1 MTRTLVKSK
10 KLVCTFLTIV
20 VAGCTNLEEKVID
33 EVLGSESAK
42 PENALAAAYNR
53 LSNATFVDHGNVFAL
68 QEYSTDEALLPTRGS
83 DWGDG
88 GRWRVFHEFTW
99 SPEEGVIGEIV

>member
-1 MTRTLVKSK
+1 MTTTLFKSK
-10 KLVCTFLTIV
+10 KLVCTLLVIAM
-20 VAGCTNLEEKVID
+20 AGCTDLEEKVID
-33 EVLGSESAK
+33 EMLGSESAK

-88 GRWRVFHEFTW
+88 
-99 SPEEGVIGEIV
+99 EGGAYSTSLRG